1 MSERRSVPE
10 VMAGWLARLFDL
22 LGARRIFG
30 DSVAS
35 IMALPVL
42 ERTAHLECQQL
53 AEGADDNRDEDVF
66 GNLDSQTWMRHVA
79 NLIWQMLGWA
89 WFVIAAVL
97 VAILAGITWPMGRA
111 GYVISLIGMP
121 AVAASV
127 GTWAV
132 CVGIGGGRP
141 YFERRGPRNWI
152 WLLVA
157 GSWWAFCALIVL
169 AVWSDST
176 S

>member
-1 MSERRSVPE
+1 VPE

-30 DSVAS
+30 HSVAA
-35 IMALPVL
+35 IIALPVL
-42 ERTAHLECQQL
+42 ERAAHLECQQL
-53 AEGADDNRDEDVF
+53 AEDADDDRDEDAF

-89 WFVIAAVL
+89 WFVIAAAL
-97 VAILAGITWPMGRA
+97 AAILGGITWPMALSHG
-111 GYVISLIGMP
+111 GYVISLIGLP

-132 CVGIGGGRP
+132 CLGIGGGRP
-141 YFERRGPRNWI
+141 YFQRHRSQNRI
-152 WLLVA
+152 WLLVTVA
-157 GSWWAFCALIVL
+157 LWAFFALIGL
-169 AVWSDST
+169 AVLSDSQ